1 MQAFELI
8 DTLWNVN
15 LAGGCEYLAMEVEL
29 IDTLW
34 NVNALLYSQRHPSNI
49 ELIDTLWNV
58 NKNTMELKEIES
70 IELIDT
76 LWNVNLTIVPSFGDS
91 AGRINRYIMECKSE
105 RLRNAFGY
113 IFELI
118 DTLWNVNP
126 PPGKKLKHVC
136 QN

>member
-1 MQAFELI
+1 MSYHAELI

-15 LAGGCEYLAMEVEL
+15 FKHKRKMIRAK
-29 IDTLW
+29 T
-34 NVNALLYSQRHPSNI
+34 

-58 NKNTMELKEIES
+58 NKGRTIEIFGGES
-70 IELIDT
+70 
-76 LWNVNLTIVPSFGDS
+76 
-91 AGRINRYIMECKSE
+91 
-105 RLRNAFGY
+105 
-113 IFELI
+113 ELI